1 MRMRALEM
9 RTAGVTLVALPRCLI
24 VPVPVPTPASVPAP
38 RRRSCP
44 VCGAGPDILSKATT
58 HPDWPIALRS
68 WDSYSKIGIRCQ
80 LHPAH
85 PLMHP
90 PFPFPL
96 ICPCTFLQPPPAEAK
111 AAAAGHAVKVQNVK
125 SQQPPPKS
133 CLTWRRSRRQKRR
146 DEVGGKTERERERGS
161 EGGGGCGAK
170 RLKARR
176 VSRYALLQ
184 QRQQH
189 AHDKRTAAVRRPA

>member
-1 MRMRALEM
+1 MRMRALGM
-9 RTAGVTLVALPRCLI
+9 RTAGVTLVALPRCL
-24 VPVPVPTPASVPAP
+24 PASLPVPTPASVPAP

-44 VCGAGPDILSKATT
+44 VCGAGPEILSQATT

-85 PLMHP
+85 PLIHPRTP
-90 PFPFPL
+90 PFPL
-96 ICPCTFLQPPPAEAK
+96 TRLCTFLQPPPAEAEAEEE
-111 AAAAGHAVKVQNVK
+111 AAKHAVKAQNVK

-146 DEVGGKTERERERGS
+146 R
-161 EGGGGCGAK
+161 
-170 RLKARR
+170 
-176 VSRYALLQ
+176 
-184 QRQQH
+184 
-189 AHDKRTAAVRRPA
+189 